1 GSKDVYAVVAFANPS
16 GADPD
21 VAVDIGSDAVR
32 LTRRLSV
39 FHLQLHR
46 SELAAVLNLLA
57 IDHVIDLDLFWR
69 LGVVRRAGLGHVQLL
84 VVGRETQTVWFEH
97 LVGGDFDLSG
107 LRVYAVHGFLD
118 DQVALVAFVVAQA
131 PVPGIAEP
139 DSSIGMHYD
148 VVWRIERLAHPFV
161 G

>member
-1 GSKDVYAVVAFANPS
+1 
-16 GADPD
+16 
-21 VAVDIGSDAVR
+21 
-32 LTRRLSV
+32 
-39 FHLQLHR
+39 
-46 SELAAVLNLLA
+46 
-57 IDHVIDLDLFWR
+57 
-69 LGVVRRAGLGHVQLL
+69 
-84 VVGRETQTVWFEH
+84 
-97 LVGGDFDLSG
+97 VGGDLDLSG

-161 G
+161 GKDGVASLVFVANHSPRTVLAGKQPALPVKRVPVAVV